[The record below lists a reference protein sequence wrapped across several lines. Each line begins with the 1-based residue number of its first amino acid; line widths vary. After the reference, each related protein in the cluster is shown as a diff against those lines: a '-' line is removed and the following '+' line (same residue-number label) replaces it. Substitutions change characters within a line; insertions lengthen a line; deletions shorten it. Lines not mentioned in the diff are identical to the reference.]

1 LHSVEFWQKRQEK
14 PQHKK
19 GEITHM
25 SQKPLAGITVLD
37 LTRYLAGPYCT
48 LLLAGLGA
56 EVIKIEPPGKGD
68 LHRTFPPFVGPK
80 GAAGKPQT
88 ADDMGV
94 FMLHRARNKKSIT
107 LNLYR
112 PEGREIF
119 KSLCRKADIVVEN
132 YSPGVMD
139 EMGVSYPTLRELNPN
154 LILCSISGFGQTG
167 PLRDWRAYDPV
178 IQSMS
183 GLASVTGYQDR
194 PPTRCGAAIS
204 DTIAP
209 LFAIIGIL
217 SALRRREQGGGG
229 EWVDIA
235 MLDTSFFLQPDILE
249 LLNGGIQPQRR
260 GNMHPAGTPLNT
272 YPTRDGFVT
281 VAVTTDKNWEC
292 LLTALGREE
301 LKSDSRFA
309 TPLARREQIPFID
322 EMVGTWMKERTTADA
337 AAHLQRHEVP
347 AGPVNTMPELLTHE
361 QLQAR
366 EMVVDLTLPSAG
378 TLPGVK
384 GFGMPIHFVNN
395 PVQFDRPAPLLGEHN
410 QEVYGDGLGL
420 DAATLADLQAKGV
433 I

>member
-1 LHSVEFWQKRQEK
+1 MV
-14 PQHKK
+14 
-19 GEITHM
+19 
-25 SQKPLAGITVLD
+25 QKPLSGVVVLD

-56 EVIKIEPPGKGD
+56 EVIKIEPPDKGD
-68 LHRTFPPFVGPK
+68 LHRRFPPFVGPK
-80 GAAGKPQT
+80 GASGKPQT
-88 ADDMGV
+88 PEDMGV

-107 LNLYR
+107 LDLYQ
-112 PEGREIF
+112 PEGRELF
-119 KSLCRKADIVVEN
+119 KALCRKADIVVEN

-139 EMGVSYPTLRELNPN
+139 EMGASYTTLKELNPG

-183 GLASVTGYQDR
+183 GLASVTGYEDR

-217 SALRRREQGGGG
+217 SALRRRDQTGAG

-249 LLNGGIQPQRR
+249 LLNGGIEPRRR
-260 GNMHPAGTPLNT
+260 GNTHPAGTPLNT

-281 VAVTTDKNWEC
+281 IAVTTDKNWQC
-292 LLTALGREE
+292 LLTALGRED
-301 LKSDSRFA
+301 LKTDARFT
-309 TPLARREQIPFID
+309 TPLSRREQIPFID
-322 EMVGTWMKERTTADA
+322 EMVAAWIKDRTTVDA
-337 AAHLQRHEVP
+337 VETLQRNEVP
-347 AGPVNTMPELLTHE
+347 AGPVHTMPELLTHPH
-361 QLQAR
+361 LQAR
-366 EMVVDLTLPSAG
+366 QMVVELAHPSAG
-378 TLPGVK
+378 PLPGAK
-384 GFGMPIHFVNN
+384 GFGMPIKFVEH
-395 PVQFDRPAPLLGEHN
+395 PVQFDQPAPLLGAHN
-410 QEVYGDGLGL
+410 EEIYGKVHGLN
-420 DAATLADLQAKGV
+420 AATLAELQDKGV